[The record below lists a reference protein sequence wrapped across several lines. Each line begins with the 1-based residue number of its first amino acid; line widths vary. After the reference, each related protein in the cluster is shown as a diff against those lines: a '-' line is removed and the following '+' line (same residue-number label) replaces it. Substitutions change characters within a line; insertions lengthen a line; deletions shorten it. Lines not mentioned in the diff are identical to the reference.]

1 MKKLRVW
8 MRKNGYNQEKL
19 AKELDISTAYMSLM
33 LRGKKGITAL
43 LIGKLNRL
51 TRGEVPPD
59 YMIRYMERRDRELR
73 KAANE

>member
-51 TRGEVPPD
+51 TRSGGS
-59 YMIRYMERRDRELR
+59 IRI
-73 KAANE
+73 